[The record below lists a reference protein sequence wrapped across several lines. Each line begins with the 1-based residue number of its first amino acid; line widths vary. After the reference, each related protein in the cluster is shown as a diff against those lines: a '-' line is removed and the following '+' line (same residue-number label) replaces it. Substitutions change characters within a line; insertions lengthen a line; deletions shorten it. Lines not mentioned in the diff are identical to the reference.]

1 MSEHVNPWAVILYT
15 RAFSGNDPAF
25 IQVHF
30 HAEVLDRYRERG
42 LEIKRTNTVGRVKKP
57 GGWSLDFG
65 IGEGDRT
72 IHCSFGDLV
81 QRLPQDELQHWASHV
96 AQSDLS
102 ENFCKM
108 RLHPG
113 SCLDDGD
120 LRDW

>member
-1 MSEHVNPWAVILYT
+1 MSEQANPWAVILYS
-15 RAFSGNDPAF
+15 RALSAADPSLVQ
-25 IQVHF
+25 IRF
-30 HAEVLDRYRERG
+30 HAALLDRYRQSGMEV
-42 LEIKRTNTVGRVKKP
+42 KRTDTVGRVRKQ

-65 IGEGDRT
+65 IGPDDRT
-72 IHCSFGDLV
+72 IHCSYGDLIQNV
-81 QRLPQDELQHWASHV
+81 PQEEMQYWAAHV
-96 AQSDLS
+96 AQSELS

>member
-1 MSEHVNPWAVILYT
+1 MTDATNPWTRVIYSRAFT
-15 RAFSGNDPAF
+15 RADPALVQIRF
-25 IQVHF
+25 Q
-30 HAEVLDRYRERG
+30 AAVLNRYRERG
-42 LEIKRTNTVGRVKKP
+42 LEIKRTNTVGRVKKR

-72 IHCSFGDLV
+72 IHTGLGALL
-81 QRLPQDELQHWASHV
+81 QNLPEQELEHWADHV

-108 RLHPG
+108 GLHPG
-113 SCLDDGD
+113 SCIEDGD

>member
-1 MSEHVNPWAVILYT
+1 MTDESNPWARIIYS
-15 RAFSGNDPAF
+15 RAFAAADSTLVQ
-25 IQVHF
+25 IRF
-30 HAEVLDRYRERG
+30 HAAVLNRYREQG
-42 LEIKRTNTVGRVKKP
+42 LEIKRTDTVGRVKKL

-65 IGEGDRT
+65 IGKSDLA
-72 IHCSFGDLV
+72 IHTGLGTLL
-81 QRLPQDELQHWASHV
+81 QNLPEQELQHWADHV

-113 SCLDDGD
+113 SCIEDGD

>member
-1 MSEHVNPWAVILYT
+1 MSEQVNPWATILYS
-15 RAFSGNDPAF
+15 RALPAADPSLVQ
-25 IQVHF
+25 IRF
-30 HAEVLDRYRERG
+30 HAALLDRYRQRG
-42 LEIKRTNTVGRVKKP
+42 FEIKRTDTVGRVRKQ

-65 IGEGDRT
+65 IGPGDRT
-72 IHCSFGDLV
+72 IHCGFGDLV
-81 QRLPQDELQHWASHV
+81 QKVPQEELQHWASHV

-113 SCLDDGD
+113 SCIDDGD

>member
-1 MSEHVNPWAVILYT
+1 MSDETNPWALVLYA
-15 RAFSGNDPAF
+15 RAFAARDPSLLQLRFRAS
-25 IQVHF
+25 
-30 HAEVLDRYRERG
+30 VLDEYRRRG
-42 LEIKRTNTVGRVKKP
+42 LEIKRTNTAGRLRKP

-72 IHCSFGDLV
+72 VHASFEGLMG
-81 QRLPQDELQHWASHV
+81 LPDGELQHWARHV

-113 SCLDDGD
+113 SCFDDGD

>member
-1 MSEHVNPWAVILYT
+1 MTDETNPWARVIYS
-15 RAFSGNDPAF
+15 RAFAAADTALVQ
-25 IQVHF
+25 IRF
-30 HAEVLDRYRERG
+30 HAAVLSRYRERA
-42 LEIKRTNTVGRVKKP
+42 LEIKRTNTVGRLKKP

-72 IHCSFGDLV
+72 IHTSLGALL
-81 QRLPQDELQHWASHV
+81 QNLPKQELQHWADHV

-108 RLHPG
+108 GLHPG
-113 SCLDDGD
+113 SCIEDGD